1 MLSRV
6 LFRSR
11 ACSTELV
18 ANNLLPIQ
26 KDFFLSLLS
35 ETRFQSLSSLLLNRI
50 DLFMIQMRK
59 NEMFSHSG
67 VFANL
72 ADENCVIR
80 TVIFRELL

>member
-26 KDFFLSLLS
+26 KDFFSSLLS

-80 TVIFRELL
+80 FASSTL